1 MEQMTHEEAVAE
13 LEKERERGRRLQ
25 AVVDAQEKRAQS
37 LTLKVSAK
45 GAVSLYGM
53 GRFPI
58 THYPDQWLKILAIA
72 EQIKGFIQ
80 ENKEKLSFK
89 N

>member
-1 MEQMTHEEAVAE
+1 MTQAEAMQLLEQ
-13 LEKERERGRRLQ
+13 ERERNKRLQ
-25 AVVDAQEKRAQS
+25 SVVDAQQRAQS
-37 LTLKVSAK
+37 LTLKVSEK

-58 THYPDQWLKILAIA
+58 THYPDQWMKILAIA

-89 N
+89 S